1 MKNYACI
8 TVIVVLSALI
18 FSTSIS
24 ASGKDKTRHL
34 TYDKI
39 ETNLL
44 AGLESDNFGLSVSS
58 AYMLGEIKSEKAIL
72 PLTRMLREAEDE
84 RARIVA
90 AISLIKIG
98 SERSTYVVKQGIQF
112 NGSAKVR
119 KMCDHLYHAHLRG
132 DLENTRTYENN
143 MLARLFIEK

>member
-1 MKNYACI
+1 MKR
-8 TVIVVLSALI
+8 
-18 FSTSIS
+18 S
-24 ASGKDKTRHL
+24 ASLTTFAVILVLLFSSLTLASEKDKTKRL

-44 AGLESDNFGLSVSS
+44 TGLKSDNFGLRVSS
-58 AYMLGEIKSEKAIL
+58 AFMLGEIRSEKAV
-72 PLTRMLREAEDE
+72 PHLTRMLRNSGDE

-112 NGSAKVR
+112 NDSEKVR
-119 KMCDHLYHAHLRG
+119 KMCNHLYHAHLRG
-132 DLENTRTYENN
+132 DLDNTRTYENDK
-143 MLARLFIEK
+143 LAQILNN